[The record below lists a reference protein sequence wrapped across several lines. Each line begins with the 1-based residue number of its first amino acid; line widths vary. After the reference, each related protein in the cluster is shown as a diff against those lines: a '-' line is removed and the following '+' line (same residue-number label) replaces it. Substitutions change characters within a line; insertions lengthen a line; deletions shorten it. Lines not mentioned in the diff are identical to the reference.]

1 MQVGEQ
7 TESELVVLLYTPRPL
22 ATNVLLYQSIFVTNV
37 TPRQST
43 VDIAENVTAG

>member
-7 TESELVVLLYTPRPL
+7 TESELVVLLYTPRPW
-22 ATNVLLYQSIFVTNV
+22 ATNIFLYQSISVTNV

-43 VDIAENVTAG
+43 VDIATNETAG